1 MSEIPPAPLPV
12 PELSKPTVED
22 HVQKEPEKSQIMNAL
37 VRKELNLGFIYFICT
52 GVHSILFT
60 ISIRIYHGVLDTIN
74 MLVYITY
81 VSTNPKNTLWFHPM
95 LE

>member
-37 VRKELNLGFIYFICT
+37 VRKELNLGFILFYLHRCSFY
-52 GVHSILFT
+52 FT

-74 MLVYITY
+74 MLVYITC

>member
-37 VRKELNLGFIYFICT
+37 VRKELNLGFILFYLHRCSFNFIYNINFQIPQMS
-52 GVHSILFT
+52 GLILFV
-60 ISIRIYHGVLDTIN
+60 IG
-74 MLVYITY
+74 
-81 VSTNPKNTLWFHPM
+81 
-95 LE
+95 